1 MQQKQT
7 LLSLHFYKK
16 SYLRFIIEISAKTV
30 LCALGYIF
38 NQVIRGK
45 VQKPDAVGTWQM
57 IIVNTSVCQYLD
69 ILLCTLGS
77 S

>member
-38 NQVIRGK
+38 NQVNRGK
-45 VQKPDAVGTWQM
+45 VQKPDAVGTW
-57 IIVNTSVCQYLD
+57 
-69 ILLCTLGS
+69 
-77 S
+77 